1 LTVADRIVRAVT
13 GRVTTKSD
21 VFSFGVMLMEL
32 ITGRK
37 ALDETRPEES
47 MHLVSWFGKLVR
59 GGAGGGAR
67 EEAVLGALDPAI
79 AVDGDDTVASIMTV
93 AELSGHCTVREPHK
107 RPDMSHAVN
116 VLSPL
121 VERWK
126 PNDAAATDD
135 DLGIDLGEP
144 LSEALKRWQGI
155 GANANNANANNA
167 HHSSCL
173 SSSSSPPSLSGSPSS
188 AAAAAG
194 GYNLMTM
201 TDNSNTRDSIAS
213 IPPCPSE
220 LVHTF
225 ASTDGR

>member
-1 LTVADRIVRAVT
+1 MYVSDDGSYFMFIDRSIFAVT

-32 ITGRK
+32 LTGRK

-47 MHLVSWFGKLVR
+47 MHLVTWFGRLIRNK
-59 GGAGGGAR
+59 
-67 EEAVLGALDPAI
+67 EAILNALDPVI
-79 AVDGDDTVASIMTV
+79 EVNEETTRSILTV

-121 VERWK
+121 VEHWK
-126 PNDAAATDD
+126 PNDVPDED
-135 DLGIDLGEP
+135 IGIDLGEP

-155 GANANNANANNA
+155 ED
-167 HHSSCL
+167 
-173 SSSSSPPSLSGSPSS
+173 SSSSANLSQYLDG
-188 AAAAAG
+188 
-194 GYNLMTM
+194 
-201 TDNSNTRDSIAS
+201 NTRDSIAS
-213 IPPCPSE
+213 IPPCPLE
-220 LVHTF
+220 LAHTF